1 MGSAQLRGAP
11 AWRFTATRRPLSP
24 PETEARGYVAE
35 ASSRA
40 EPSRAGLTEGGFP
53 RPFENSQE
61 LFPPDETL
69 MSYCGT
75 QNGGKWDQPGPVSGG
90 MREAEA
96 APTGALDAA
105 AAVAAKIN
113 AMLVAKGKLKPSQI
127 GVPGPSDKVICLG
140 KPPAL
145 AKAKDD
151 LVVAEVEIN
160 DVPITCRNLLTRGQ
174 TQDEISKVS
183 GAAVSTRG
191 RYMASE
197 EKGKALP
204 GDRPLYLHVQGQTR
218 ELVDRAV
225 NRIKEIITNG
235 VVKAATASSPS
246 PFSPGGASVTV
257 YQQHNPPPPSLPPL
271 THHRPHFQSGM
282 HYVQDKIFVGLEH
295 AILGFVVKERV
306 EGPGCSYLQH
316 IQAETGA
323 KVFLRGKGSGCLEPA
338 SGREAFEPMYI
349 YISHPK
355 PEGLAAAKI
364 LCENLLQTVHAEYS
378 RFLNQMSS
386 MMPTQQGFAL
396 PPVVNSM
403 PPPPPPPQPPYYPPV
418 GYQPGYALPVPPPQP
433 QPVSLPFSVPPPI
446 HPTVPVGVLPQYS
459 LPPTPTPAHPLAP
472 TPAPA
477 PPSGT
482 MPQPLPPVPFP
493 PSAAAPP
500 KAATPAAAVVPP
512 QKRRFTEEV
521 PDERNSGLL
530 GYQHGPIHMTNLGA
544 GFPVGS
550 PEATGPPPQ
559 SSSGPPSERDSF
571 SSRQLMPPPLL
582 PANGV
587 RPKME
592 ERRATQGPVEP
603 SMKRLKTGLVAYTGD
618 SSDEEEDH
626 SASKAS
632 GSGNPG
638 AVAPTSSSSGW
649 TQGYRCPPPL
659 PSRAKTQPQ
668 AQPMP
673 FWMAP

>member
-1 MGSAQLRGAP
+1 
-11 AWRFTATRRPLSP
+11 
-24 PETEARGYVAE
+24 
-35 ASSRA
+35 
-40 EPSRAGLTEGGFP
+40 
-53 RPFENSQE
+53 
-61 LFPPDETL
+61 
-69 MSYCGT
+69 MSFCGT
-75 QNGGKWDQPGPVSGG
+75 QNGGRRSKWDQPGPGSGSGG
-90 MREAEA
+90 MGEAEA

-127 GVPGPSDKVICLG
+127 GTPGPPDKFVG
-140 KPPAL
+140 VAKPPMPT
-145 AKAKDD
+145 KAKDD

-191 RYMASE
+191 RYMAAE
-197 EKGKALP
+197 EKNKALP

-218 ELVDRAV
+218 DLVDRAV

-235 VVKAATASSPS
+235 VVKAATASSS
-246 PFSPGGASVTV
+246 SSTFSQSSAPVTV
-257 YQQHNPPPPSLPPL
+257 YQQHNQTPPSLPPI
-271 THHRPHFQSGM
+271 THHKPHFQSGM
-282 HYVQDKIFVGLEH
+282 HYVQDKVFVGLEH
-295 AILGFVVKERV
+295 VIPGFVVKERV

-355 PEGLAAAKI
+355 PEGLAAAKT

-386 MMPTQQGFAL
+386 MMPSQQGFAL
-396 PPVVNSM
+396 PPVVNGM
-403 PPPPPPPQPPYYPPV
+403 PPQPPYYPPA
-418 GYQPGYALPVPPPQP
+418 GFQPGYPMPVPPPQP
-433 QPVSLPFSVPPPI
+433 QPVPPPYIVPPP
-446 HPTVPVGVLPQYS
+446 
-459 LPPTPTPAHPLAP
+459 LPPTAPACVPPQYPLPPVPSTAPAP
-472 TPAPA
+472 TPVPAPA
-477 PPSGT
+477 LAPVPAAASGPL
-482 MPQPLPPVPFP
+482 PQTLPPVPFP
-493 PSAAAPP
+493 PSAAALP
-500 KAATPAAAVVPP
+500 KAPPPVAPGNPP

-550 PEATGPPPQ
+550 PETAGPPPQ
-559 SSSGPPSERDSF
+559 SSSGSPCERD
-571 SSRQLMPPPLL
+571 SRQLMPPPTL
-582 PANGV
+582 PVNGV

-592 ERRATQGPVEP
+592 ERRAPPGPVEP
-603 SMKRLKTGLVAYTGD
+603 TAKRLKTGLVAYTGD
-618 SSDEEEDH
+618 SSDEEEEH
-626 SASKAS
+626 STSKAS
-632 GSGNPG
+632 GPGNPG
-638 AVAPTSSSSGW
+638 TAPPTSNSSGW
-649 TQGYRCPPPL
+649 TQGYRCPPQP
-659 PSRAKTQPQ
+659 PPRAKTQTQPQ
-668 AQPMP
+668 SMP

>member
-1 MGSAQLRGAP
+1 METVMPPLGKLAKGGTEVMKGGTGEAAAPHLNLFDALFEYVLVSGASI
-11 AWRFTATRRPLSP
+11 RRS
-24 PETEARGYVAE
+24 
-35 ASSRA
+35 
-40 EPSRAGLTEGGFP
+40 
-53 RPFENSQE
+53 
-61 LFPPDETL
+61 
-69 MSYCGT
+69 
-75 QNGGKWDQPGPVSGG
+75 KWDQPGPGPGPGSGG
-90 MREAEA
+90 MGEAES

-127 GVPGPSDKVICLG
+127 GVPGPPD
-140 KPPAL
+140 KPPVQT
-145 AKAKDD
+145 KAKDD

-160 DVPITCRNLLTRGQ
+160 DVPINCRNLLTRGQ

-191 RYMASE
+191 RYMAAE

-235 VVKAATASSPS
+235 VVKAATASSSSSFP
-246 PFSPGGASVTV
+246 PGGASVTV
-257 YQQHNPPPPSLPPL
+257 YQQHNLPPPSLPSI
-271 THHRPHFQSGM
+271 THHKPHFQSGVSLVFFCLLTTCELRM
-282 HYVQDKIFVGLEH
+282 HYVQDKLFVGLEH
-295 AILGFVVKERV
+295 AIPGFVVKERV

-355 PEGLAAAKI
+355 PEGLAAAKT

-386 MMPTQQGFAL
+386 MMPTQQGFAQ
-396 PPVVNSM
+396 PQMVNGM
-403 PPPPPPPQPPYYPPV
+403 PPQPPYYPPLDTSKATPCL
-418 GYQPGYALPVPPPQP
+418 YHHLKPH
-433 QPVSLPFSVPPPI
+433 PVSLPYTVPPPL
-446 HPTVPVGVLPQYS
+446 HPAGVPPQYS
-459 LPPTPTPAHPLAP
+459 LPPAPLPAPSHSLA
-472 TPAPA
+472 PAPA
-477 PPSGT
+477 LAPPASGT
-482 MPQPLPPVPFP
+482 MPQTLPPVPFP

-500 KAATPAAAVVPP
+500 KAPPAAAPVNPP

-550 PEATGPPPQ
+550 RRLQDPQ
-559 SSSGPPSERDSF
+559 HRVPLAHR
-571 SSRQLMPPPLL
+571 LMPPPLL
-582 PANGV
+582 PVNGV

-592 ERRATQGPVEP
+592 EKRAPQGPVEP
-603 SMKRLKTGLVAYTGD
+603 SVKRMKTGLVAYSGD

-626 SASKAS
+626 STSKAS
-632 GSGNPG
+632 GQGNPG
-638 AVAPTSSSSGW
+638 AAPPTSSSSSSGW
-649 TQGYRCPPPL
+649 TQGYHCPPPPL
-659 PSRAKTQPQ
+659 PRAKTQPQ
-668 AQPMP
+668 QQSMP
-673 FWMAP
+673 FWMAPKTGRI

>member
-1 MGSAQLRGAP
+1 
-11 AWRFTATRRPLSP
+11 
-24 PETEARGYVAE
+24 
-35 ASSRA
+35 
-40 EPSRAGLTEGGFP
+40 
-53 RPFENSQE
+53 
-61 LFPPDETL
+61 
-69 MSYCGT
+69 MSFCGT
-75 QNGGKWDQPGPVSGG
+75 HNGGRRSKWDQPGPGSGG
-90 MREAEA
+90 MGEAES

-127 GVPGPSDKVICLG
+127 GTPGLPDRAVNVG
-140 KPPAL
+140 KPSAPP
-145 AKAKDD
+145 KAKDD

-191 RYMASE
+191 RYMTLE

-235 VVKAATASSPS
+235 VVKAATASISSSSFSPS
-246 PFSPGGASVTV
+246 GASVTI
-257 YQQHNPPPPSLPPL
+257 YQQHNPPPPSLPQMS
-271 THHRPHFQSGM
+271 HKPHFQSGM

-295 AILGFVVKERV
+295 AIPGFVVKEQV
-306 EGPGCSYLQH
+306 EGPSCSYLQH

-355 PEGLAAAKI
+355 PEGLAAAKV

-378 RFLNQMSS
+378 RFVNQMSS
-386 MMPTQQGFAL
+386 MMPSQQGFGQPL
-396 PPVVNSM
+396 MVNGM
-403 PPPPPPPQPPYYPPV
+403 PPQPPYYPPAAT
-418 GYQPGYALPVPPPQP
+418 YQPGYPAPVPLPPQP
-433 QPVSLPFSVPPPI
+433 QPLPPPYTVPPPL
-446 HPTVPVGVLPQYS
+446 PPAVPPGVPHQYS
-459 LPPTPTPAHPLAP
+459 LPPSQA
-472 TPAPA
+472 PAPA
-477 PPSGT
+477 PSPVAAPTLPPAPVPAPAMPQIPGLSLQTLPPLPFPTSGT
-482 MPQPLPPVPFP
+482 
-493 PSAAAPP
+493 APP
-500 KAATPAAAVVPP
+500 KVLPPAAPANPP

-521 PDERNSGLL
+521 PDEMSSGLL

-550 PEATGPPPQ
+550 PETAGPPLP
-559 SSSGPPSERDSF
+559 SSSGPPSERDS
-571 SSRQLMPPPLL
+571 RQLMPPPLL
-582 PANGV
+582 PVHGS

-592 ERRATQGPVEP
+592 ERRAPQGPVEP
-603 SMKRLKTGLVAYTGD
+603 VAKKLRTGLVAYSGD

-626 SASKAS
+626 SVSKAS
-632 GSGNPG
+632 GPGNPG
-638 AVAPTSSSSGW
+638 AAPPTSTSSGW
-649 TQGYRCPPPL
+649 TQGYRCPPPP
-659 PSRAKTQPQ
+659 PSRTKSQPQ
-668 AQPMP
+668 SQSIP

>member
-1 MGSAQLRGAP
+1 
-11 AWRFTATRRPLSP
+11 
-24 PETEARGYVAE
+24 
-35 ASSRA
+35 
-40 EPSRAGLTEGGFP
+40 
-53 RPFENSQE
+53 
-61 LFPPDETL
+61 
-69 MSYCGT
+69 MSFGT
-75 QNGGKWDQPGPVSGG
+75 QNSGRRSKWDQPGPGSGG
-90 MREAEA
+90 MGETEA

-127 GVPGPSDKVICLG
+127 STPGPPDKIMGVG
-140 KPPAL
+140 KPPL
-145 AKAKDD
+145 PTKAKDD

-191 RYMASE
+191 RYMTAE

-204 GDRPLYLHVQGQTR
+204 GDRPLYLHVQAQTR

-235 VVKAATASSPS
+235 VVKAATASSS
-246 PFSPGGASVTV
+246 SSFSPSVAPVTV
-257 YQQHNPPPPSLPPL
+257 YQQHNPPPTPVAPV
-271 THHRPHFQSGM
+271 THHKPHFQSGM
-282 HYVQDKIFVGLEH
+282 HYVQDKVFVGLEH
-295 AILGFVVKERV
+295 AVPGFVVKERV

-338 SGREAFEPMYI
+338 SGREAFEPMCI

-355 PEGLAAAKI
+355 PEGLAAAKT

-378 RFLNQMSS
+378 RFLSQINT
-386 MMPTQQGFAL
+386 MMPAQQGFTQ
-396 PPVVNSM
+396 PSVVNGMS
-403 PPPPPPPQPPYYPPV
+403 PQPPYYPPA
-418 GYQPGYALPVPPPQP
+418 GYQPGYAMPVPPPQP
-433 QPVSLPFSVPPPI
+433 QPIPPPYTVPPPI
-446 HPTVPVGVLPQYS
+446 HPAPGVAAQYLVP
-459 LPPTPTPAHPLAP
+459 PAHAPAP
-472 TPAPA
+472 TPSSAPA
-477 PPSGT
+477 PLPASAT
-482 MPQPLPPVPFP
+482 MPQTLPSVAFP
-493 PSAAAPP
+493 PSATVPP
-500 KAATPAAAVVPP
+500 KPTPSSAPANPP

-521 PDERNSGLL
+521 PDERERGLL

-550 PEATGPPPQ
+550 PDTTGPPPP
-559 SSSGPPSERDSF
+559 SSPGLPSERD
-571 SSRQLMPPPLL
+571 SRQLMPPPLL
-582 PANGV
+582 PVNGV

-592 ERRATQGPVEP
+592 ERTTPQGPMA
-603 SMKRLKTGLVAYTGD
+603 SAAKRMKTGLVAYTGD

-626 SASKAS
+626 STSKAS
-632 GSGNPG
+632 GPG
-638 AVAPTSSSSGW
+638 TAGTLPPTSSGW
-649 TQGYRCPPPL
+649 TSGYRCPPP
-659 PSRAKTQPQ
+659 PPRAKTQTPQ
-668 AQPMP
+668 QSMP

>member
-1 MGSAQLRGAP
+1 
-11 AWRFTATRRPLSP
+11 
-24 PETEARGYVAE
+24 
-35 ASSRA
+35 
-40 EPSRAGLTEGGFP
+40 
-53 RPFENSQE
+53 
-61 LFPPDETL
+61 
-69 MSYCGT
+69 MSFVGT
-75 QNGGKWDQPGPVSGG
+75 QNGGRRSKWDQPGPGTG
-90 MREAEA
+90 PGRMGEAEA

-127 GVPGPSDKVICLG
+127 GITGPPDKAVGLG
-140 KPPAL
+140 KPQMPT
-145 AKAKDD
+145 KAKDD

-160 DVPITCRNLLTRGQ
+160 DVPLTCRNLLTRGQ

-191 RYMASE
+191 RYMTAE

-235 VVKAATASSPS
+235 VVKAATASSS
-246 PFSPGGASVTV
+246 SSSFSPSGATVTV
-257 YQQHNPPPPSLPPL
+257 YQQHNPPPPSLPHMG
-271 THHRPHFQSGM
+271 HHHKPHFQSGM
-282 HYVQDKIFVGLEH
+282 HYVQDKLFVGLEH
-295 AILGFVVKERV
+295 AIQGFVVKERV
-306 EGPGCSYLQH
+306 EGIGCSYLQH

-355 PEGLAAAKI
+355 PEGLAAAKT

-378 RFLNQMSS
+378 RFLNQMSA
-386 MMPTQQGFAL
+386 MMPTQSFLQ
-396 PPVVNSM
+396 PPVVNGM
-403 PPPPPPPQPPYYPPV
+403 PPQPPYYPPA
-418 GYQPGYALPVPPPQP
+418 GYQPGFPMPVPPPQP
-433 QPVSLPFSVPPPI
+433 QPLPPPYAVPPPLPPGA
-446 HPTVPVGVLPQYS
+446 PTGVPPQYPLPPAPVPAPGTLPQN
-459 LPPTPTPAHPLAP
+459 
-472 TPAPA
+472 
-477 PPSGT
+477 
-482 MPQPLPPVPFP
+482 LPPVPFP
-493 PSAAAPP
+493 PSAVAPP
-500 KAATPAAAVVPP
+500 KGLPLANSANPP

-521 PDERNSGLL
+521 PDERDSGLL

-550 PEATGPPPQ
+550 PPEISGPPPQ
-559 SSSGPPSERDSF
+559 SSSGPPSVRD
-571 SSRQLMPPPLL
+571 SRQLMPPPLM
-582 PANGV
+582 PMNGGV

-592 ERRATQGPVEP
+592 ERRALQGPLEP
-603 SMKRLKTGLVAYTGD
+603 SVKRMKTGLVAYAGD

-626 SASKAS
+626 STPKAS
-632 GSGNPG
+632 GTGNPG
-638 AVAPTSSSSGW
+638 AVPPITTSAW
-649 TQGYRCPPPL
+649 TQGYRCPPP
-659 PSRAKTQPQ
+659 PSPRVKTQAQ
-668 AQPMP
+668 QQPMP

>member
-1 MGSAQLRGAP
+1 
-11 AWRFTATRRPLSP
+11 
-24 PETEARGYVAE
+24 
-35 ASSRA
+35 
-40 EPSRAGLTEGGFP
+40 
-53 RPFENSQE
+53 
-61 LFPPDETL
+61 
-69 MSYCGT
+69 MSFCGT
-75 QNGGKWDQPGPVSGG
+75 QNGGRRSKWDQPGPGSGSGG
-90 MREAEA
+90 MGEAEA

-127 GVPGPSDKVICLG
+127 GTPGPPDKAVGVG
-140 KPPAL
+140 KPPVPT
-145 AKAKDD
+145 KAKDD

-191 RYMASE
+191 RYMTAE

-235 VVKAATASSPS
+235 VVKAATASSS
-246 PFSPGGASVTV
+246 SSSSFSPSGASVTV
-257 YQQHNPPPPSLPPL
+257 YQQHNPPPPSLPPM
-271 THHRPHFQSGM
+271 THHKPHFQSGM
-282 HYVQDKIFVGLEH
+282 HYVQDKVFVGLEH
-295 AILGFVVKERV
+295 AIPGFVVKERV

-355 PEGLAAAKI
+355 PEGLAAAKT

-378 RFLNQMSS
+378 RFLNQMST
-386 MMPTQQGFAL
+386 MMPTQQGFAQ
-396 PPVVNSM
+396 PPVVNGM
-403 PPPPPPPQPPYYPPV
+403 PPQPPYYPPA
-418 GYQPGYALPVPPPQP
+418 GYQPGYPMPVPPPQP
-433 QPVSLPFSVPPPI
+433 QPVPPPYTVPPPI
-446 HPTVPVGVLPQYS
+446 PPAAPTGVPPQYS
-459 LPPTPTPAHPLAP
+459 LPPAPAPAP

-477 PPSGT
+477 PAPAPVPGA
-482 MPQPLPPVPFP
+482 MPQVGLSHHISHLHIIPF
-493 PSAAAPP
+493 
-500 KAATPAAAVVPP
+500 
-512 QKRRFTEEV
+512 
-521 PDERNSGLL
+521 
-530 GYQHGPIHMTNLGA
+530 HGPIHMTNLGA

-550 PEATGPPPQ
+550 PETTGTPPQ
-559 SSSGPPSERDSF
+559 SSSGLSSERD
-571 SSRQLMPPPLL
+571 SRQLMPPPPL
-582 PANGV
+582 PVNGV

-592 ERRATQGPVEP
+592 ERRAPQEP
-603 SMKRLKTGLVAYTGD
+603 AVKRFKTGLVAYTGD

-626 SASKAS
+626 STSKTS
-632 GSGNPG
+632 GPGNPG
-638 AVAPTSSSSGW
+638 AVPPTSTSSGW
-649 TQGYRCPPPL
+649 TQGYRCPPP
-659 PSRAKTQPQ
+659 PPPRAKTQPQ
-668 AQPMP
+668 QQSMP